1 MRGRRG
7 FQRAIELYTD
17 SWDRSMVH
25 QRWTRLGFVGGSLG
39 RHRALSLG
47 VQMAVSV
54 ASWLGSYVSGFRAE
68 AGEVVHSV
76 VGSVGCGAG
85 QGCRHDG
92 GLMPCRRVCS
102 ARPGGVQVHGNTSP
116 TLRML
121 GGTVASGWHGRGA
134 VYGGSEVAASRGIG
148 RGRAGEFNGEV
159 TGREVVGG
167 ALPRLGV
174 HGGQWRRPW
183 HRRGIVVGLCGVGS
197 GEGSYRDGACS
208 LGVYGGGGD
217 RREGSMGRV
226 PSGSSSSP
234 RCQVNRTSRKDF

>member
-7 FQRAIELYTD
+7 FQRAVELYTD

-54 ASWLGSYVSGFRAE
+54 AGWLGIYVSGFRAE
-68 AGEVVHSV
+68 AGEVVHGV
-76 VGSVGCGAG
+76 VSSVGCGAG
-85 QGCRHDG
+85 QGCRHDR

-102 ARPGGVQVHGNTSP
+102 ARPGGVQVHVNASP
-116 TLRML
+116 TLRVL
-121 GGTVASGWHGRGA
+121 GGTVASGWHGRGT
-134 VYGGSEVAASRGIG
+134 VYDGSEVAASRGIG

-167 ALPRLGV
+167 SLPRLGV
-174 HGGQWRRPW
+174 HDGQWRRPW
-183 HRRGIVVGLCGVGS
+183 RRRGTLWVSAAWGRARVPTGMVRARWGFTVVGVIEEKGVLAGW
-197 GEGSYRDGACS
+197 
-208 LGVYGGGGD
+208 
-217 RREGSMGRV
+217 
-226 PSGSSSSP
+226 P
-234 RCQVNRTSRKDF
+234 RAPPLPLDAK